1 MRRDADGFYYFVGR
15 ADDMFV
21 CGGENIYP
29 GEVETMLER
38 HPGHP
43 AGCVVAVPDEVK
55 GAKPVAF
62 VVPRRAPTASSA
74 RGGQAVG
81 AGQRARP
88 ISTRATWSSCAELPL
103 AGTGKIDRAAPD
115 ASGRWRSA
123 REVHA

>member
-43 AGCVVAVPDEVK
+43 AGVR
-55 GAKPVAF
+55 GAGGRRDQGRQAGRL
-62 VVPRRAPTASSA
+62 RRAGRPATAPSA
-74 RGGQAVG
+74 EAVKEWALAHG
-81 AGQRARP
+81 PAYQHPRHVEFV
-88 ISTRATWSSCAELPL
+88 AELPL
-103 AGTGKIDRAAPD
+103 AGTGKIDRKALT
-115 ASGRWRSA
+115 A
-123 REVHA
+123 RGARARAERATA